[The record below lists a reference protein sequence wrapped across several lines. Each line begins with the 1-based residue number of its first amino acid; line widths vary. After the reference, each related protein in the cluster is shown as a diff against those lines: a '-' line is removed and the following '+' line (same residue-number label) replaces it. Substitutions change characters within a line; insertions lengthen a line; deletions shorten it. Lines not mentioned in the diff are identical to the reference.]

1 MPDVITKFYYLEHGK
16 PAPKNS
22 EYNGIITTSSIV
34 GFKEYTKRKA
44 SKELSDAAKAA
55 EEKNESF
62 FNYTTQR
69 VGATKTFSSL
79 GWLDS
84 KERNDVFKE
93 EIASAFNKDGD
104 VIWTPVISLQ
114 DFMTSYDMKLLNEE
128 DYAAVFNKVLP
139 AWFAKAGFENDNMH
153 YWMDYHVNT
162 DNPHIHLNFFEI
174 EKTKMSERKKIPM
187 KSINDFKGMFWKE
200 VFAKKRYLDET
211 GKSVEAGFKNKDIL
225 KTETYQSFKKSFKVC
240 NDQEFINRLKK
251 LYSELPG
258 HGRLQYN
265 SSHMIPYRKD
275 VDEVVDY
282 LLSTPEVKEKY
293 EEFIGCVREFD
304 LIRSKNLGTSYSS
317 FTLQEDKKLRS
328 LLANEVLREF
338 KNVDQSFWKR
348 ELSEGQIMS
357 SEENKNNQVYF
368 PVAQSLIASTN
379 DNLFLV
385 RVPTTTNY
393 IYLDCSRSTL
403 ISDKRQFRVVEVEQ
417 GEQFDVFDKNGN
429 ANDGSYSV
437 NELQNLFSDGKDFL
451 QSYQDMLKDKDT
463 RVALYEQR
471 RYDYVQTTY
480 PWKNSAN
487 KLQRASFSW
496 MNEIEQ
502 EVDQAR
508 NEFLYGRELT

>member
-1 MPDVITKFYYLEHGK
+1 MADVITKFYYLEHGK

-22 EYNGIITTSSIV
+22 EFNGTITTSSII

-44 SKELSDAAKAA
+44 SKELSDEAKVA
-55 EEKNESF
+55 EEKNENF

-69 VGATKTFSSL
+69 IGATKTFSSL

-93 EIASAFNKDGD
+93 EIANAFNKDGD
-104 VIWTPVISLQ
+104 VIWTPVISLH

-139 AWFAKAGFENDNMH
+139 KWFAKAGFENDNMH

-174 EKTKMSERKKIPM
+174 KKTKMSERKKISM

-225 KTETYQSFKKSFKVC
+225 KNETYKSFKESFKIC
-240 NDQEFINRLKK
+240 SDQKFISDLKK

-265 SSHMIPYRKD
+265 SSHMIPYREQI
-275 VDEVVDY
+275 DEVVNH
-282 LLSTPEVKEKY
+282 LLSTPTVKEKY
-293 EEFIGCVREFD
+293 EEFINSVREFD

-317 FTLQEDKKLRS
+317 FTLEEDKKLRA
-328 LLANEVLREF
+328 LLGNEVLRVF
-338 KNVDQSFWKR
+338 KNVDQNFWKK
-348 ELSEGQIMS
+348 ELIEGQIMKDN
-357 SEENKNNQVYF
+357 ENNDRIYF
-368 PVAQSLIASTN
+368 PIAQSLIASV
-379 DNLFLV
+379 DENLFLI
-385 RVPTTTNY
+385 RVPSTADY
-393 IYLDCSRSTL
+393 IYLDFKKSLL
-403 ISDKRQFRVVEVEQ
+403 ISDKRQFRVIEVEQ
-417 GEQFDVFDKNGN
+417 SDQFDIFDKNGN
-429 ANDGSYSV
+429 SKNRIYSV
-437 NELQNLFSDGKDFL
+437 NELQEFFSDGKEFL
-451 QSYQDMLKDKDT
+451 QSYQDMLKDKEI
-463 RVALYEQR
+463 RVALYEQQMN
-471 RYDYVQTTY
+471 DYAQTTY
-480 PWKNSAN
+480 DWKNSVN